1 MRLNL
6 FVFFLGAFYFSS
18 AQDTVKVN
26 KTVTPDEQAQQHY
39 NDGIVALN
47 KGEGQVAADLFSKS
61 LELKP
66 DFEKALYNRA
76 VAFTMVRNYPSALT
90 DINKVLETSP

>member
-1 MRLNL
+1 MRLHL
-6 FVFFLGAFYFSS
+6 FLFLLGTFYIST

-26 KTVTPDEQAQQHY
+26 KNITPEEQAQQHY

-61 LELKP
+61 IELKP
-66 DFEKALYNRA
+66 DFEKAYYNRCIA
-76 VAFTMVRNYPSALT
+76 NTLIRHYP
-90 DINKVLETSP
+90 KP